1 MIFDVTDEQE
11 DDSIDVDT
19 VEPID
24 ELSGKMRSDLDEERL
39 MHSVIENDE
48 QTITDGKMLSESVDY
63 AMGSFT
69 PDLMFK
75 NIVQNY
81 KNAQRLYGPTIIRE
95 LTGYGNEFVEKNLK
109 MSEFREEIRQNIEKN
124 VKRLKDEGLL
134 DDEGQVTND
143 GMKLASIVMYTE
155 ELDHLET
162 HGLGKKDL
170 KEKSHYGERSE
181 TVRYTNQRYKDINI
195 RGSVMRAIRRGHS
208 QIEENDLRAFER
220 IQHGK
225 ISIVYALDAS
235 GSMRGKKIST
245 AKKAGVALAFKAIQD
260 RNDVGLLVFTN
271 EVLTSIPPT
280 KDFSLLLEALAN
292 TRAGH
297 ETDIAL
303 SISHAIKLFENGA
316 HTKHLIIL
324 TDAIPTTGKDP
335 LRTTL
340 ETASMAKDCGIT
352 ISIIGINLEK
362 EGERLAREIVQHGN
376 GKLYKVNALEELD
389 TIILEDYENLK
400 R

>member
-1 MIFDVTDEQE
+1 
-11 DDSIDVDT
+11 
-19 VEPID
+19 
-24 ELSGKMRSDLDEERL
+24 
-39 MHSVIENDE
+39 
-48 QTITDGKMLSESVDY
+48 
-63 AMGSFT
+63 
-69 PDLMFK
+69 
-75 NIVQNY
+75 
-81 KNAQRLYGPTIIRE
+81 
-95 LTGYGNEFVEKNLK
+95 
-109 MSEFREEIRQNIEKN
+109 
-124 VKRLKDEGLL
+124 
-134 DDEGQVTND
+134 
-143 GMKLASIVMYTE
+143 
-155 ELDHLET
+155 
-162 HGLGKKDL
+162 
-170 KEKSHYGERSE
+170 
-181 TVRYTNQRYKDINI
+181 
-195 RGSVMRAIRRGHS
+195 
-208 QIEENDLRAFER
+208 LRAFER
-220 IQHGK
+220 VQHGK

-245 AKKAGVALAFKAIQD
+245 AKKAGVALAFRAIQD

-271 EVLTSIPPT
+271 EVTTSIPPT

-303 SISHAIKLFENGA
+303 SISHAIKLFDNGA

-335 LRTTL
+335 LRHTL
-340 ETASMAKDCGIT
+340 ETASLARDSGIT

-400 R
+400 K